1 MNSLS
6 VRSRS
11 NWNLEV
17 LVFVER
23 GKQEQPEKNLSE
35 QGIEPTTNSTHIWL
49 QHQDLN
55 WQATLVG
62 GKCSHHCNT
71 LSPLVLLAYCKWTKI
86 GVTFLFSL
94 MGFTVQ
100 CT

>member
-1 MNSLS
+1 MNSFKINVS

-11 NWNLEV
+11 KWNLEV

-49 QHQDLN
+49 QHRDLN
-55 WQATLVG
+55 PSHIG
-62 GKCSHHCNT
+62 GRQV
-71 LSPLVLLAYCKWTKI
+71 LSPLQHPFFPSLTCLL
-86 GVTFLFSL
+86 
-94 MGFTVQ
+94 
-100 CT
+100 